1 MPSRELNMKSQK
13 LLHFAKMADKHGCV
27 LICLKNTEIV
37 NIVYWS
43 VFVRTNFMYLQVF
56 YS

>member
-13 LLHFAKMADKHGCV
+13 LLHYAKMADKHGRV

-37 NIVYWS
+37 I
-43 VFVRTNFMYLQVF
+43 T
-56 YS
+56 